1 MFCQL
6 ERVVKQ
12 GEEEWKQWVGASSGQ
27 SMKQK
32 ILSWNVGG
40 ANDREKQKV
49 IQSLIRSQRVDL
61 VC

>member
-1 MFCQL
+1 M
-6 ERVVKQ
+6 
-12 GEEEWKQWVGASSGQ
+12 GASSGQ